1 VVAGQVGKD
10 LTLNDLNQLAGQI
23 THYLRERGFSVA
35 TAYIP
40 AQTISDGQVEIAVVP
55 GKYGAIIINN
65 QARMGD
71 ERLKKMTAGLK
82 AGDVV
87 TKRELERVLLLIN
100 DLPGIEVKG
109 TLAPGKTEGTTEL
122 TLNITDTDQYSGSAY
137 ADNHGNR
144 FTGAVRG
151 GLSVGVQNLT
161 YTGDALQI
169 GGQHS
174 SGDGLK
180 GLNLGY
186 NLPVGFRGARAAL
199 DYSRVDYTLG
209 RDFAALDVGGDS
221 TVAGLTLSY
230 PWKRSRAANLY
241 GTFGCDYKDL
251 NDETAGSE
259 SPKTDRIWKLGL
271 NGNYSDRWRGVNQY
285 ALTWS
290 HGDLSIDNA
299 TEADFD
305 SKSSKTAGA
314 FNKLELNY
322 RRGRQLNPKYSLN
335 MQLSGQLSDG
345 NLDSSEK
352 FYLGGADG
360 VRAYPQGEAAS
371 DQGLLLAVELKRL
384 LPKWSD
390 AQNKF
395 YVAGFGDY
403 AYGQIN
409 KDLWNGA
416 TNDNYRN
423 LADVGLGLGWLRR
436 DFNLRIDY
444 AVKLGGEDAESDTDK
459 KGRIWLQCVRYF

>member
-1 VVAGQVGKD
+1 MNRMSENCWFQNGRRIAGKLLISLVLATALSGAALAVKAEPVKPDSGTILEGAKPPEKPAESPAPNLKVVEPAPAAADNTKHIHVDGFRFSGELPVAETELQKVVAGQVGKD
-10 LTLNDLNQLAGQI
+10 LFLNDLNQLATQI
-23 THYLRERGFSVA
+23 TSYLRERGFSVA

-40 AQTISDGQVEIAVVP
+40 AQTISDGQVEIAVIP

-100 DLPGIEVKG
+100 DLPGMEVKG

-161 YTGDALQI
+161 HSGDALQI

-209 RDFAALDVGGDS
+209 KDFAALDAGGDS

-251 NDETAGSE
+251 NDEMIGSE
-259 SPKTDRIWKLGL
+259 KPKTDRIWKLGL

-299 TEADFD
+299 NEADLD

-322 RRGRQLNPKYSLN
+322 RRGRQLNSKYSLD

-360 VRAYPQGEAAS
+360 VRTYP
-371 DQGLLLAVELKRL
+371 
-384 LPKWSD
+384 
-390 AQNKF
+390 
-395 YVAGFGDY
+395 
-403 AYGQIN
+403 
-409 KDLWNGA
+409 
-416 TNDNYRN
+416 
-423 LADVGLGLGWLRR
+423 
-436 DFNLRIDY
+436 
-444 AVKLGGEDAESDTDK
+444 
-459 KGRIWLQCVRYF
+459 